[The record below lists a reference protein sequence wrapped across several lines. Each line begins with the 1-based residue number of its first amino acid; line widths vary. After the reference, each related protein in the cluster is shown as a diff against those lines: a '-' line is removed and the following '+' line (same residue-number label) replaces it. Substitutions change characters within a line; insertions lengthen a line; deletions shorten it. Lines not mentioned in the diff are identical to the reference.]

1 MLFVQGTRDK
11 LAEFER
17 IEKLVTELGPLATLL
32 RIDEADHSF
41 HVLVRSGR
49 SDAEVM
55 AEVLDGAAAWMLR

>member
-1 MLFVQGTRDK
+1 V
-11 LAEFER
+11 A
-17 IEKLVTELGPLATLL
+17 ELGPGATLL

>member
-11 LAEFER
+11 LAEFDR
-17 IEKLVTELGPLATLL
+17 VQQLLAELGPTATLL
-32 RIDEADHSF
+32 RIAEADHSF

-55 AEVLDGAAAWMLR
+55 AEILDGAAAWMLR